1 METTKETREK
11 ILDFIFDMEE
21 WKIFFKRLFS
31 ILAVV
36 AVSLLLWIFPISLIV
51 APFYS
56 VTQDKTPK
64 IEIYNDL
71 TGKTTTKAIEKGLQ
85 DLLDE
90 GLVTNF
96 IGVRIWID
104 NKYYEQVGKIEM
116 YRIAL
121 NLLENN
127 LARNRGTGGAN
138 PYIVQAR
145 SDVYADYTL
154 PMFTSYST
162 RLKQAISNIEN
173 YLKELKEDKDKPMER
188 KRAVFIVNSDNLS
201 VALDK
206 LKQQLQTNLMLKS
219 GFMSEDDKFYRIK
232 GNLIA
237 MYYVLKGIDYDFRD
251 KMRDKTSY
259 SENFLPI
266 MSLLKEA
273 ISQNHLVIMESMGH
287 LSKLEKDA
295 NLIAQKLAELRDK
308 LRNG

>member
-1 METTKETREK
+1 MEIKEIKEK
-11 ILDFIFDMEE
+11 IIDFVIDIDE

-31 ILAVV
+31 IIGVMV
-36 AVSLLLWIFPISLIV
+36 ISLILWIFPISLVV

-56 VTQDKTPK
+56 ITQDKAPQIKT
-64 IEIYNDL
+64 YSDL

-145 SDVYADYTL
+145 ADVYADYTL

-162 RLKQAISNIEN
+162 RLKQAVSNIEK
-173 YLKELKEDKDKPMER
+173 YLKELKEDKDKPMEQ

-219 GFMSEDDKFYRIK
+219 SFMSEDDKFYRIK

-237 MYYVLKGIDYDFRD
+237 MYYVLKGIDYDFKD
-251 KMRDKTSY
+251 KMKDKTSY
-259 SENFLPI
+259 TENFLPI

-273 ISQNHLVIMESMGH
+273 IAQNHLVIMESMGH